1 MNRTQCWILQDA
13 AGHHYTQSRVTEVV
27 KHFPT
32 QESAASHGRY
42 WAPTYTPV
50 QLPYRCYLLECDCD
64 GPDAEGC
71 ASPDHTAESGCVS
84 LMHGHDEDEARAR
97 ALAGLWEEASTDR
110 EGRSLLMCDSCA

>member
-13 AGHHYTQSRVTEVV
+13 AGHHYIQSRATEVV
-27 KHFPT
+27 NHFLT

-50 QLPYRCYLLECDCD
+50 QLPYPCYLLECDCD

-84 LMHGHDEDEARAR
+84 LMHGYDEDEARTR
-97 ALAGLWEEASTDR
+97 ALADFWEEATTDR
-110 EGRSLLMCDSCA
+110 EGRPLLMCNACA